1 MQTNA
6 TISTEDPSFIL
17 TSSEAEDPMDQYT
30 GMAAALAAAVL
41 ASLNGVAVRYVTT
54 EGLVTPV
61 VIAFYS
67 GICGLGLSV
76 IFGLSFSTR

>member
-1 MQTNA
+1 M
-6 TISTEDPSFIL
+6 
-17 TSSEAEDPMDQYT
+17 TSEEDPMDQYT